1 MIEWSTWFLYF
12 ILYSILGWL
21 VETLYC
27 SALVK
32 HWVERGFL
40 NGPLC
45 PIYGCG
51 AVLMLGGLEPYV
63 SHPLLLFVLSMF
75 GASVMEFVVSWAM
88 EKLFGMRW
96 WDYSDQPFN
105 LQGRVCLLNSTLF
118 GVMGLV
124 LAQIVHPHIQAL
136 VALLPPVWCVLLA
149 CMSFVALCVDT
160 VISARAALQ
169 LRGRLERMEQ
179 MKQELR
185 QYMHERNLK
194 LEYVLQS
201 RLADLDEWK
210 QYMDAVK
217 GRITVENVEQQLR
230 EALSDRQRLSD
241 ALDHVR
247 RWKQMQ
253 EGKLEALRQRIRSA
267 SEDNRRVQRR
277 MLEAFPQLRAERYQD
292 SLDEIRRAVRCWKE
306 KRKQS

>member
-1 MIEWSTWFLYF
+1 MVEGSTWFLYF

-21 VETLYC
+21 VESLYC
-27 SALVK
+27 AALAG

-51 AVLMLGGLEPYV
+51 AVLMLGGLQPYI
-63 SHPLLLFVLSMF
+63 SHPALLFVLSML
-75 GASVMEFVVSWAM
+75 GASVMEFVVSWGM

-124 LAQIVHPHIQAL
+124 LAKVIHPWMQHL
-136 VALLPPVWCVLLA
+136 VGLFPPVWCVALA
-149 CMSFVALCVDT
+149 WVCLVGLCVDT

-185 QYMHERNLK
+185 QYMHERNLR
-194 LEYVLQS
+194 LEYALQS

-210 QYMDAVK
+210 QQMDVVK
-217 GRITVENVEQQLR
+217 GRITADNVEQLLR
-230 EALSDRQRLSD
+230 DALSDSQRLSD

-247 RWKQMQ
+247 RWKKMQ
-253 EGKLEALRQRIRSA
+253 ENKLEALRQRIRSA

-277 MLEAFPQLRAERYQD
+277 MLEAFPQLHTERYQD
-292 SLDEIRRAVRCWKE
+292 SLDEIRQAVRRWKE
-306 KRKQS
+306 KRKK

>member
-1 MIEWSTWFLYF
+1 MIEASTWFLYF
-12 ILYSILGWL
+12 ILYSVLGWL
-21 VETLYC
+21 VETVYC
-27 SALVK
+27 SVPAG

-51 AVLMLGGLEPYV
+51 AVLMLGGLEPYI
-63 SHPLLLFVLSMF
+63 SHPVLLFVLSML
-75 GASVMEFVVSWAM
+75 GASIMEFVVSWAM
-88 EKLFGMRW
+88 EKMFGMRW

-105 LQGRVCLLNSTLF
+105 VQGRVCLLNSTLF

-124 LAQIVHPHIQAL
+124 LARVIHPRMQYL
-136 VALLPPVWCVLLA
+136 VGLLPPMWCVGLA
-149 CMSFVALCVDT
+149 VLFFVMLCVDT
-160 VISARAALQ
+160 VVSARAALQ

-194 LEYVLQS
+194 LEHALQS
-201 RLADLDEWK
+201 RLADLEEWK
-210 QYMDAVK
+210 QQMDAVK
-217 GRITVENVEQQLR
+217 GRITADNVEQLLR
-230 EALSDRQRLSD
+230 DALSDSQRLAD

-253 EGKLEALRQRIRSA
+253 ESKLDGLRQRIRRA

-292 SLDEIRRAVRCWKE
+292 SLNEIRQAVRRWKE
-306 KRKQS
+306 KRKQ